1 MQTCSDE
8 LSPIRFANPL
18 HSLVVKGRNELGL
31 TWRSLPPV
39 PDLLLYAWKEEM
51 VGSLLL
57 ASIDGSKPHIIPSTD
72 VVTMNLLKVFL
83 EVGNVVI
90 DELSR
95 NQPPA
100 PSERKRRPLKIST
113 DLLLTLGA
121 LQPIGTP
128 ENPLKVIPMYD
139 EVMYGCLDIV
149 VATGSEADLIGI
161 LDEILKLNLQG
172 EYRSVGPCLV
182 NVY

>member
-1 MQTCSDE
+1 
-8 LSPIRFANPL
+8 
-18 HSLVVKGRNELGL
+18 
-31 TWRSLPPV
+31 
-39 PDLLLYAWKEEM
+39 
-51 VGSLLL
+51 
-57 ASIDGSKPHIIPSTD
+57 
-72 VVTMNLLKVFL
+72 MNLLKVFL

-121 LQPIGTP
+121 FQPIGTP
-128 ENPLKVIPMYD
+128 ENPLKVIPMYE